1 MPDPLRFDAWMQRA
15 LYDPRNGYYSRR
27 IETVGGRGD
36 FTTAPQISEALAAAI
51 AQWASAALRET
62 RCRHLVEIGPG
73 TGILAM
79 QVWKR
84 LPLLQ
89 RLTTSL
95 HLVETSDKLTAIQRK
110 TLGDGALWHATPTEA
125 LAACRGKA
133 VIYSNELVDAFPCRR
148 FELTPG
154 GWQEIH
160 VKDGEVLLPV
170 ENLPDSTVFNRDF
183 PLGQRVEVHE
193 SYREWLQEWLPRWRA
208 GRLLTIDYGA
218 EVGQL
223 YPRQPGGS
231 MRAYLLQQRL
241 TGPDIYQNVGR
252 QDLTADVNFTDLIG
266 WSEDWLADSRL
277 TTMAEFLKSTDAPKE
292 MTDPDG
298 AGSAFQILD
307 QVRDGSKNRF

>member
-15 LYDPRNGYYSRR
+15 LHEPESGYYSRR

-36 FTTAPQISEALAAAI
+36 FTTAPMISEALAAAI

-110 TLGDGALWHATPTEA
+110 TLGNGALWHATPTEA

-148 FELTPG
+148 FELARD
-154 GWQEIH
+154 GWREIH
-160 VKDGEVLLPV
+160 VGEDEVLLPA
-170 ENLPDSTVFNRDF
+170 EDLPESCIFDRDF
-183 PLGQRVEVHE
+183 PVGQRVEVHE
-193 SYREWLQEWLPRWRA
+193 SYRQWLQAWLPHWNA
-208 GRLLTIDYGA
+208 GRMLTIDYGGEA
-218 EVGQL
+218 RGL
-223 YPRQPGGS
+223 YSRQPGGS
-231 MRAYLLQQRL
+231 VRAYLLQQRL
-241 TGPDIYQNVGR
+241 TGMDIYQNVGR
-252 QDLTADVNFTDLIG
+252 QDLTADVNFTDLMN
-266 WSEDWLADSRL
+266 WSRPWITESRL
-277 TTMAEFLKSTDAPKE
+277 QTLAEFLADTGAQKRLL
-292 MTDPDG
+292 DPQG
-298 AGSAFQILD
+298 AGGAFQVLE
-307 QVRDGSKNRF
+307 QEL